1 MDHVD
6 PSLNNLFSKCQNF
19 NVQKLNVNFA
29 EQNTNSSAQKDR
41 DKRRTDPTQKE
52 ASDQIEIWYDMIGWV
67 ALLISIVC

>member
-52 ASDQIEIWYDMIGWV
+52 ASDQIEI
-67 ALLISIVC
+67 